1 MAWVVQTLLTDDP
14 SGVEV
19 AWDTWN
25 IGVCEEGIFRALYC
39 CYCQEDADR
48 LVAALEWYET
58 FQFGVIPADTK
69 PPEAKRPRGAKPARK
84 KPPVRKR
91 G

>member
-1 MAWVVQTLLTDDP
+1 MAWIVQTLLTDDP

-25 IGVCEEGIFRALYC
+25 IGVCEDGLFRALYC
-39 CYCQEDADR
+39 CYSQEDADR

-58 FQFGVIPADTK
+58 FQYGVVPADAPK
-69 PPEAKRPRGAKPARK
+69 PPEAKKPRGAKSLK
-84 KPPVRKR
+84 KPATRR
-91 G
+91 RA